1 MMYDEG
7 NACGGGL
14 SQPPSQAKL
23 DPKTQPEEN
32 RMGTDIKRR
41 LLAFTLLLAAP
52 VFATDGYF
60 ATGYGVIQQGQ
71 GGAGVALPQD
81 SLAAAT
87 NPAGMVL
94 VGDRF
99 DFGVTLFRPIR
110 SATIT
115 GSGFPGVDGAYDA
128 SRKKNFFIPELGY
141 NHLINSRVSLGVSIF
156 GNGGMDT
163 AYTTPIPLL
172 GSKNAGVDLVQLFV
186 APTVAFQASARN
198 AFGVSLNIGYQRFS
212 ASGLENFDNANFS
225 TAPGNVTDRAGSG
238 AFGAG
243 VRVGWLGTIDK
254 VLSLGATFQSRTY
267 MQKFTKYAGLFAEQG
282 GFDIPANVAGGVALK
297 VHPKAT
303 VLFDAER
310 IFYGQVKSIA
320 NPDFPIQA
328 PLGSSNGPG
337 FGWHDITAEKVG
349 VDYKLSPKL
358 TLRAG
363 YNHSGLPFDAS
374 QTFFNLLAPAVV
386 QHHLS
391 AGATWGRHDGKE
403 ISLAYQHAFAETVNG
418 ANSIPAGFPPQGF
431 GGGEANLRMYQD
443 SVGVS
448 FGWGK

>member
-1 MMYDEG
+1 M
-7 NACGGGL
+7 
-14 SQPPSQAKL
+14 
-23 DPKTQPEEN
+23 
-32 RMGTDIKRR
+32 RTDIKRR
-41 LLAFTLLLAAP
+41 LLASILLLATP

-71 GGAGVALPQD
+71 GGAGVAFPQD

-99 DFGVTLFRPIR
+99 DFGLTLFRPIR

-115 GSGFPGVDGAYDA
+115 GSAFPGVDGAYDA

-141 NHLINSRVSLGVSIF
+141 NHLINPKLSLGVSIF

-172 GSKNAGVDLVQLFV
+172 GSKTAGVDLVQLFV
-186 APTVAFQASARN
+186 APTVAFKASEHH

-212 ASGLENFDNANFS
+212 AKGLENFDNPNFS
-225 TAPGNVTDRAGSG
+225 TAPGSVNDRAGSG
-238 AFGAG
+238 SFGAG
-243 VRVGWLGTIDK
+243 VRVGWLGTINK

-267 MQKFTKYAGLFAEQG
+267 MQKFDKYKGLFAEQG
-282 GFDIPANVAGGVALK
+282 GFDIPANVAGGAAVK

-349 VDYKLSPKL
+349 FNYQLSPKL

-391 AGATWGRHDGKE
+391 AGATLGLHDGKE
-403 ISLAYQHAFAETVNG
+403 ISIAYQHAFAETVNG
-418 ANSIPAGFPPQGF
+418 ANSIPGGFPPQGF
-431 GGGEANLRMYQD
+431 GGGEANVRMYQD
-443 SVGVS
+443 SIGVS